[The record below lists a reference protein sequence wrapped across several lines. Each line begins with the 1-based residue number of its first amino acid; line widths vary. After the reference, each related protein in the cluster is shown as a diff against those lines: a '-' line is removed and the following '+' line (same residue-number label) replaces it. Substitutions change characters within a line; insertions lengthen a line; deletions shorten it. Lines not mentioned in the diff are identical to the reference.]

1 MLFFPSTTALYYIL
15 CCSLTSLATRSGTQ
29 SKILILFFRGP
40 VQMAAP
46 QSHSV
51 FLYPVFSCIKP
62 WVPTNEAPCWQP
74 SRQLK
79 ELQSRGAGPSPFL
92 CCLKLGFKP
101 HSPYKQSS
109 FTAMTTLFS
118 SSFST
123 FLFPP
128 DENYTALY
136 LLNAAHLEIS
146 LWYSGSCRDLQI
158 KCLNITTD
166 PPATVKT
173 NKSKTEKES
182 GCSC

>member
-1 MLFFPSTTALYYIL
+1 
-15 CCSLTSLATRSGTQ
+15 
-29 SKILILFFRGP
+29 

-46 QSHSV
+46 QPHSV
-51 FLYPVFSCIKP
+51 FLYTVFSCIKP
-62 WVPTNEAPCWQP
+62 WVPANVAPCWQP

-92 CCLKLGFKP
+92 CYLKLGFKP